1 VILKSEKTED
11 SSEQMAGHLRKR
23 VKQNNIKIV
32 FVAKVAHS
40 YIILYSVLLQNQ

>member
-1 VILKSEKTED
+1 VKKED
-11 SSEQMAGHLRKR
+11 RREEMAGHLRKH

-40 YIILYSVLLQNQ
+40 YIILYSILLQNQ